1 MTAFVHG
8 TAPVE
13 SRQLQE
19 RLSQLVITRSFQMID
34 DVISW
39 SKMIFVV
46 SEGAGEVHFHPRL
59 RLRLHRHQTQ
69 PEESRK
75 GMLDM
80 NTRK

>member
-39 SKMIFVV
+39 SKMIFVI
-46 SEGAGEVHFHPRL
+46 SEGAGEVCFHPRL

-75 GMLDM
+75 GKLDM